1 MPNLFKPQ
9 RRINEADLPSAETK
23 LQIMQLAVEHLTSA
37 GYEYIGMD
45 HFAKPDDEL
54 AIAQRNGT
62 LHRNF
67 QGYTTHADCDLVAMG
82 VSSISSVAECYSQN
96 VKTLDEYYA
105 LLDTGRLPV
114 IKGLTL
120 DDDDVLRREVI
131 QQLACHF
138 RLDFSPIAR
147 AYNIDFA
154 AYFERE
160 LALLQPMAMDELL
173 VFTDGGFEVTPRGRF
188 LIRNICMVFDV
199 SLRKNGVQQRFS
211 RVI

>member
-1 MPNLFKPQ
+1 
-9 RRINEADLPSAETK
+9 
-23 LQIMQLAVEHLTSA
+23 
-37 GYEYIGMD
+37 MD

-82 VSSISSVAECYSQN
+82 VSSISSVAESYSQN
-96 VKTLDEYYA
+96 AKNLDDYYA
-105 LLDTGRLPV
+105 AIDSGHLPV
-114 IKGLTL
+114 VKGLTL
-120 DDDDVLRREVI
+120 DDDDVRRRYII

-138 RLDFSPIAR
+138 ALDFTQVER
-147 AYNIDFA
+147 LFNLKFA
-154 AYFERE
+154 DYFSRE
-160 LALLQPMAMDELL
+160 LALLETMTADDLL
-173 VFTDGGFEVTPRGRF
+173 RFTDVGLAVTPRGRF

-199 SLRKNGVQQRFS
+199 SLRKQGVQQRFS

>member
-1 MPNLFKPQ
+1 
-9 RRINEADLPSAETK
+9 
-23 LQIMQLAVEHLTSA
+23 

-82 VSSISSVAECYSQN
+82 VSAISSVAESYSQN
-96 VKTLDEYYA
+96 AKTLEAYYA
-105 LLDTGRLPV
+105 ALDAGRLPV
-114 IKGLTL
+114 MRGLTL
-120 DDDDVLRREVI
+120 DEDDVIRRYVI

-138 RLDFSPIAR
+138 LLDFGQVERFFKVNFADYFAR
-147 AYNIDFA
+147 E
-154 AYFERE
+154 FEM
-160 LALLQPMAMDELL
+160 LQPLAADELL
-173 VFTDGGFEVTPRGRF
+173 YFTHKGLEVTPRGRF

-199 SLRKNGVQQRFS
+199 SLRKQPVQQRFS